1 MARGGDGRSLA
12 EAEDLVRAFNV
23 LILVSAALTPPFGRF
38 VDARGLPAGFVL
50 VNALGVFTFAAIFAE
65 PSWVLYLAFL
75 AFGCFRAWNY
85 SLMTAYA
92 QGVFGGES
100 FGKIYGI
107 GAGLAG
113 TVAAVMQYPTAE
125 LAVKSGGY
133 RALDLA
139 MVGAGLASFAFPA
152 FIRSRLRRGGE
163 TERDA
168 ETAAT
173 MA

>member
-1 MARGGDGRSLA
+1 
-12 EAEDLVRAFNV
+12 
-23 LILVSAALTPPFGRF
+23 
-38 VDARGLPAGFVL
+38 
-50 VNALGVFTFAAIFAE
+50 
-65 PSWVLYLAFL
+65 
-75 AFGCFRAWNY
+75 
-85 SLMTAYA
+85 MTTYA

-113 TVAAVMQYPTAE
+113 TVAAAMQYPTAA
-125 LAVKSGGY
+125 LAVKSGGGGY

-139 MVGAGLASFAFPA
+139 MVGAGVASFAFPA

-163 TERDA
+163 TNERDA